1 MKIFEILTE
10 AGLLQTIGKV
20 AGAAKVMG
28 QEFAKGSKKHQGTGI
43 LGGPNKYYDSEED
56 DSPSAGAAGISG
68 IDNQLVSTAI
78 NQVLK
83 GAPLATQK
91 SRNQF
96 ATIFNKQIL
105 IPNQTK
111 DWNSHW
117 LAAAEKLSQGQMI
130 DDPNQTKA
138 LQLFLKSLG

>member
-1 MKIFEILTE
+1 MKISEIVVE
-10 AGLLQTIGKV
+10 AGLLQTIGKA
-20 AGAAKVMG
+20 AGVAKVMG
-28 QEFAKGSKKHQGTGI
+28 QEFSKGSKKWQGSGI
-43 LGGPNKYYDSEED
+43 VKGPNKYYDSDED
-56 DSPSAGAAGISG
+56 DAAASASAGISG
-68 IDNQLVSTAI
+68 IDNQLVATAI
-78 NQVLK
+78 KQVLK
-83 GAPLATQK
+83 GSPLSTQK
-91 SRNQF
+91 ARDQF
-96 ATIFNKQIL
+96 ATIYQKQMP

>member
-1 MKIFEILTE
+1 MKISEILVE
-10 AGLLQTIGKV
+10 KGIMQAIGQAAGV
-20 AGAAKVMG
+20 AKVMG
-28 QEFAKGSKKHQGTGI
+28 QAASQGAKKWQGTGI
-43 LGGPNKYYDSEED
+43 LGGPNKGYDDTE
-56 DSPSAGAAGISG
+56 GISG

-78 NQVLK
+78 KQVLK
-83 GAPLATQK
+83 GAPLVTQK
-91 SRNQF
+91 AKDQF
-96 ATIFNKQIL
+96 ATIYQKQMP
-105 IPNQTK
+105 IPGQTK

>member
-1 MKIFEILTE
+1 MKISEILVE
-10 AGLLQTIGKV
+10 KGIMQAIGQAAGV
-20 AGAAKVMG
+20 AKVMG
-28 QEFAKGSKKHQGTGI
+28 QAASQGAKKWQGTGI
-43 LGGPNKYYDSEED
+43 LGGPNKGYDDTD
-56 DSPSAGAAGISG
+56 DSSPTSGAGISG

-78 NQVLK
+78 KQVLK
-83 GAPLATQK
+83 GAPLVTQK
-91 SRNQF
+91 AKDQF
-96 ATIFNKQIL
+96 ATIYQKQMP
-105 IPNQTK
+105 IPGQTK